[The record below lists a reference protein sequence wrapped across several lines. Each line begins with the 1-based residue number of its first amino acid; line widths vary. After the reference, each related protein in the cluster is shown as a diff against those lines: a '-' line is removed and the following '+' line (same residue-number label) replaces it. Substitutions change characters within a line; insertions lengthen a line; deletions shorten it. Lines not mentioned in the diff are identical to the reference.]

1 MAAPASGED
10 GRVGRGTAR
19 RASPRRNGPER
30 RRRSLL
36 HKAERTWWVFLGA
49 CACIA
54 IWAYLAG
61 GQQEY
66 MLPGPDKTA
75 RALGSILSTSDF
87 SSALGQTIGR
97 ALTGLAIAIVG
108 GVAWGSAIGKSL
120 HLDWLCRSL
129 LQILLSTPAVIF
141 VIIGIVWFEGNSAV
155 VVFVVA
161 IVTTPLLT
169 TATASA
175 VRAIDTDL
183 VEMARIFGLGR
194 MKTAWRVTFPM
205 VAVPVLAAA
214 TVALGQSIR
223 VSVMA
228 ELLSTASGMGG
239 AIRLAQINIETPQ
252 IFAYAV
258 VMTAVT
264 FTLEAVFVAPIRG
277 RLQAHRV
284 AGA

>member
-1 MAAPASGED
+1 M
-10 GRVGRGTAR
+10 
-19 RASPRRNGPER
+19 
-30 RRRSLL
+30 
-36 HKAERTWWVFLGA
+36 
-49 CACIA
+49 
-54 IWAYLAG
+54 
-61 GQQEY
+61 
-66 MLPGPDKTA
+66 
-75 RALGSILSTSDF
+75 
-87 SSALGQTIGR
+87 
-97 ALTGLAIAIVG
+97 
-108 GVAWGSAIGKSL
+108 
-120 HLDWLCRSL
+120 
-129 LQILLSTPAVIF
+129 
-141 VIIGIVWFEGNSAV
+141 
-155 VVFVVA
+155 
-161 IVTTPLLT
+161 TTPLLT

-264 FTLEAVFVAPIRG
+264 FTLEAVFVASIRG

>member
-1 MAAPASGED
+1 
-10 GRVGRGTAR
+10 
-19 RASPRRNGPER
+19 
-30 RRRSLL
+30 
-36 HKAERTWWVFLGA
+36 
-49 CACIA
+49 
-54 IWAYLAG
+54 
-61 GQQEY
+61 
-66 MLPGPDKTA
+66 
-75 RALGSILSTSDF
+75 
-87 SSALGQTIGR
+87 
-97 ALTGLAIAIVG
+97 
-108 GVAWGSAIGKSL
+108 
-120 HLDWLCRSL
+120 
-129 LQILLSTPAVIF
+129 
-141 VIIGIVWFEGNSAV
+141 
-155 VVFVVA
+155 
-161 IVTTPLLT
+161 
-169 TATASA
+169 
-175 VRAIDTDL
+175 
-183 VEMARIFGLGR
+183 